1 MLEFYD
7 RGLKNGEYCWVKDI
21 IVPGLKMSELHMSYW
36 LSVHTVVNEAYANDI
51 TIMLMG
57 KMQNGQDQT
66 ADIQYVHIFLD

>member
-1 MLEFYD
+1 
-7 RGLKNGEYCWVKDI
+7 
-21 IVPGLKMSELHMSYW
+21 MSYYW

-66 ADIQYVHIFLD
+66 ADIQYVFFWIRYTV

>member
-1 MLEFYD
+1 
-7 RGLKNGEYCWVKDI
+7 
-21 IVPGLKMSELHMSYW
+21 MSELRHMSYW

-66 ADIQYVHIFLD
+66 ADIQYVNIFLD